1 MRCWAACHTVLNV
14 RSLSGPTAR
23 PALLTAYLLS
33 PAPSIE
39 AVTDNEPAP
48 PGGDQRQTP
57 ALAL

>member
-23 PALLTAYLLS
+23 PALLTACLLNPPLS
-33 PAPSIE
+33 ME
-39 AVTDNEPAP
+39 AVTDNEPAL
-48 PGGDQRQTP
+48 PGGDQRQAP